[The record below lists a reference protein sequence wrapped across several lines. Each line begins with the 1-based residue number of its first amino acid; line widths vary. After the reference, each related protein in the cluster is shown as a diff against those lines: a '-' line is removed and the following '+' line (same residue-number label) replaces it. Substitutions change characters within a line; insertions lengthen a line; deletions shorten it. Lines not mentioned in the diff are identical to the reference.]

1 LFFSD
6 KICSDEIIMNSGSE
20 ILKIG
25 FPKGSLEEA
34 TIRLFGKAGFKIT
47 KRSRSY
53 RPTIDDHE
61 LDGRFIR
68 AQEISRY
75 VERGFFD
82 CGLTGQDW
90 IRENDSDI
98 VDVCGLVY
106 SKASSVES
114 RWIIAV
120 PEDSDIKSLSD
131 LNGKTVATELV
142 NSTKRY
148 LEDAGVSADVE
159 FSWGATEVKVPELV
173 DAIVDITET
182 GSSLRANKLRI
193 LETMFSTHTRFIA
206 NKQAW
211 ENPWK
216 RKKIEQLA
224 LLLTAALEAEDKV
237 GLKLNID
244 KALLPSILEA
254 LPALK
259 NPTISPLADESWVAI
274 EAIVSEK
281 VVRDIIPV
289 LKSHGAEGIV
299 EYPLNKLVY

>member
-1 LFFSD
+1 MSL
-6 KICSDEIIMNSGSE
+6 GSE
-20 ILKIG
+20 QINIG

-34 TIRLFGKAGFKIT
+34 TIRLFGKAGYRIT

-53 RPTIDDHE
+53 RPSIDDPE

-75 VERGFFD
+75 VEKGFFD

-90 IRENDSDI
+90 IRENESDV

-120 PEDSDIKSLSD
+120 PEDSDIHTLQD
-131 LNGKTVATELV
+131 LNGKTIATELV
-142 NSTKRY
+142 NSTKKY
-148 LEDAGVSADVE
+148 LESHGVNAEVE

-182 GSSLRANKLRI
+182 GNSIRANKLRI
-193 LETMFSTHTRFIA
+193 LETMFTTHTRFIA
-206 NKQAW
+206 NKASW
-211 ENPWK
+211 ENPAK
-216 RKKIEQLA
+216 RKKIENLA
-224 LLLTAALEAEDKV
+224 LLLQAALEAEDKV
-237 GLKLNID
+237 GLKLNVERSRLD
-244 KALLPSILEA
+244 VVLAD

-259 NPTISPLADESWVAI
+259 NPTISPLADDSWVAI
-274 EAIVSEK
+274 EAIVQEK
-281 VVRDIIPV
+281 VVREIIP
-289 LKSHGAEGIV
+289 LLREHGAQGIV
-299 EYPLNKLVY
+299 EYPLNKVVL

>member
-1 LFFSD
+1 MSL
-6 KICSDEIIMNSGSE
+6 GSE
-20 ILKIG
+20 IINIG

-34 TIRLFGKAGFKIT
+34 TVRLFDKAGYKIT
-47 KRSRSY
+47 RSSRSY
-53 RPTIDDHE
+53 RPAIDDPE
-61 LDGRFIR
+61 LGGRFIR

-75 VERGFFD
+75 VEKGFFD

-106 SKASSVES
+106 SKVSSVES

-120 PEDSDIKSLSD
+120 PENSDIHTLKD
-131 LNGKTVATELV
+131 LNGKTIATELV
-142 NSTKRY
+142 NSTRRY
-148 LEDAGVSADVE
+148 LEEHGVKAEVE

-206 NKQAW
+206 NKQSW
-211 ENPWK
+211 ENPAK
-216 RKKIEQLA
+216 RKKIENLA
-224 LLLTAALEAEDKV
+224 MLLQAALEAEDKV
-237 GLKLNID
+237 GLKLNVERSKID
-244 KALLPSILEA
+244 AILSN

-259 NPTISPLADESWVAI
+259 NPTVSALADEHWAAI
-274 EAIVSEK
+274 EAIVNEK
-281 VVRDIIPV
+281 VVREIIPI
-289 LKSHGAEGIV
+289 LKEHGAQGIV
-299 EYPLNKLVY
+299 EYPLNKVVM